1 MNTRTRLGRITILGL
16 IGGGLALAA
25 GVAGSQTLKEI
36 SVEAGR
42 ATKAVV
48 GHTSSGIPIEE
59 VTLTRHVFY
68 GDLDLRTHSGV
79 VELERRVHET
89 AQAACKQLDELYPLT
104 TSERPACTRQ
114 AVKGAMDQVHELVSA
129 AEKGEE

>member
-1 MNTRTRLGRITILGL
+1 MNIRTRLGRITILGL

-25 GVAGSQTLKEI
+25 GFAGSQTLKEI

-42 ATKAVV
+42 ATKVV

-68 GDLDLRTHSGV
+68 GDLDLRTHSGA
-79 VELERRVHET
+79 VELERRVRET

-104 TSERPACTRQ
+104 TSESPACAEQ
-114 AVKGAMDQVHELVSA
+114 AAKGAMEQVHALIAA
-129 AEKGEE
+129 AEQCEE

>member
-1 MNTRTRLGRITILGL
+1 MNIRTRLGRITILGL

-25 GVAGSQTLKEI
+25 GFAGSQTLKEI

-42 ATKAVV
+42 ATKVV

-68 GDLDLRTHSGV
+68 GDLDLRTHSGA
-79 VELERRVHET
+79 VELERRVRET

-104 TSERPACTRQ
+104 TSESPACTAQ
-114 AVKGAMDQVHELVSA
+114 AVKGAMEEVHALVAA
-129 AEKGEE
+129 AEKSEE

>member
-1 MNTRTRLGRITILGL
+1 MNTTTRLRRISILGVL
-16 IGGGLALAA
+16 GAGIALAA
-25 GVAGSQTLKEI
+25 GVTGAQTLKEI

-42 ATKAVV
+42 ATKVV

-59 VTLTRHVFY
+59 VSLTRHVYY
-68 GDLDLRTHSGV
+68 GDLDLRTHSGA

-104 TSERPACTRQ
+104 TSESPACAEQ
-114 AVKGAMDQVHELVSA
+114 AAKGAMEQVHALIAA
-129 AEKGEE
+129 AEQGEE